1 MKSQIKH
8 IAVMSQNA
16 ARLFK
21 FYECLFDLR
30 KANSEASRELQEEQ
44 DRKFGYPILAS
55 KRVASPFDAT
65 IIASDGNIGLSFNR
79 RRPGYPGGLD
89 HFGIEVD
96 DLEGLFAKLKEKYPQ
111 IGVVK
116 RPDNRP
122 FASYSTH
129 DVHGTI
135 FDLTKPGMKNI
146 RGVWADADREQ
157 QRYIKHL
164 TIRTMHP
171 ASLAEFYLDV
181 YELKEEEKA
190 LEDPNFYLTDG
201 KVTLILAPWKIEDY
215 YGTEHRAPG
224 LDHVGYK
231 VESVEAFKNDVAMLT
246 KADPEWLAPKSPNL
260 ESENDVV
267 IGLLQSC
274 RYGKHQVSDPEGNFI
289 DVE

>member
-21 FYECLFDLR
+21 FYECLFDLK

-55 KRVASPFDAT
+55 NRVASPFDAT

-129 DVHGTI
+129 DIPGTI
-135 FDLTKPGMKNI
+135 FDLTKPGIKNI
-146 RGVWADADREQ
+146 RGVWADVGRHQ

-171 ASLAEFYLDV
+171 AALADASGRRGRRARRALGPGRVHPLDLPGFRLRLAAV
-181 YELKEEEKA
+181 
-190 LEDPNFYLTDG
+190 LTT
-201 KVTLILAPWKIEDY
+201 VPPCAPTGAMRSMRQAA
-215 YGTEHRAPG
+215 GT
-224 LDHVGYK
+224 
-231 VESVEAFKNDVAMLT
+231 S
-246 KADPEWLAPKSPNL
+246 
-260 ESENDVV
+260 
-267 IGLLQSC
+267 
-274 RYGKHQVSDPEGNFI
+274 
-289 DVE
+289 